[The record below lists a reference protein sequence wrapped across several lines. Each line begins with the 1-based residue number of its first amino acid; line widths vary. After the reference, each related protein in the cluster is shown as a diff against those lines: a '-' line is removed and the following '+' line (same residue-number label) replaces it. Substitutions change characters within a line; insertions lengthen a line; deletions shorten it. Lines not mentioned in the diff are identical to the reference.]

1 MVERPEI
8 LINGKNLGTGRQGT
22 VYKWRIIY
30 GTMIECLL
38 FLVLIETVPD
48 FWPKIDWNLYGQ
60 KGKSGAITNRG
71 VLFLLTKGNYYLKMR

>member
-1 MVERPEI
+1 MFSILINGWEAEI
-8 LINGKNLGTGRQGT
+8 LINGKKLGTGREGT
-22 VYKWRIIY
+22 VSKWLIIY

-38 FLVLIETVPD
+38 FLVLIETVLD

-71 VLFLLTKGNYYLKMR
+71 VLFFINKR